1 MSFIYAIKH
10 TTEYEGDVYKCVDI
24 YSDTKVLLEGTSKA
38 NWGDRTRKQI
48 EKYGLIKT
56 IIVSSK
62 CCISFAG
69 NNISHAHDL
78 LCKLYE
84 IQQFS
89 EDDLLKLALTIHQR
103 APKDEIE
110 FIICLADET
119 NETEIICIKNGE
131 IQRNCTVAWIGSYDA
146 FSCLQKY
153 RFENLEHSDNFST
166 AFMYAVQHCGD
177 DSVGGFC
184 INVGFSNSSKEFLYK
199 ARMESV
205 TERAKKL
212 VSGMPILIGGNAEE
226 GAYTAYYHESN
237 EDVAIEIEQANI
249 TLLYTKKYRLHKEDV
264 LNPKTKHFLLPL
276 VVETD
281 TGKVIE

>member
-1 MSFIYAIKH
+1 MSFVYAKKY
-10 TTEYEGDVYKCVDI
+10 TTEYEGGVHKRIDI

-38 NWGDRTRKQI
+38 NWGDRTRNQI

-56 IIVSSK
+56 IIVSPK

-78 LCKLYE
+78 LSKLYE

-89 EDDLLKLALTIHQR
+89 EDDLLNLALTIHQQ

-119 NETEIICIKNGE
+119 NETEIICIKNRE
-131 IQRNCTVAWIGSYDA
+131 MQRNCTVAWIGSCYA

-153 RFENLEHSDNFST
+153 RFENPALFNNYLA
-166 AFMYAVQHCGD
+166 AFKYAVRHCGD
-177 DSVGGFC
+177 DSVGGLE
-184 INVGFSNSSKEFLYK
+184 ISVGFNNATKQFIYNF
-199 ARMESV
+199 RMESV
-205 TERAKKL
+205 VECEQKL
-212 VSGMPILIGGNAEE
+212 ISGMQIKIGGNAGE
-226 GAYTAYYHESN
+226 GAYTVYYRESN
-237 EDVAIEIEQANI
+237 EDVLIEIEQANI
-249 TLLYTKKYRLHKEDV
+249 TLLYTKKYRLHEEDV
-264 LNPKTKHFLLPL
+264 FNPNTKHFLLPL

-281 TGKVIE
+281 TGKVIG

>member
-1 MSFIYAIKH
+1 MSFVYAIKH
-10 TTEYEGDVYKCVDI
+10 TIEYHGDVYKCTDI
-24 YSDTKVLLEGTSKA
+24 YSDTKVSLEGTSRA
-38 NWGDRTRKQI
+38 NWGDRTRNQI

-56 IIVSSK
+56 IILSPK

-89 EDDLLKLALTIHQR
+89 KDELLNLALVIHR
-103 APKDEIE
+103 KAPNNEIE

-119 NETEIICIKNGE
+119 DEIEIICIKNGE
-131 IQRNCTVAWIGSYDA
+131 MHRNCTVAWIGSYDA
-146 FSCLQKY
+146 FSYLQKY
-153 RFENLEHSDNFST
+153 RLENPALFDNSCT

-184 INVGFSNSSKEFLYK
+184 ANVGFSNSSKGFLYK
-199 ARMESV
+199 ERMESV

-212 VSGMPILIGGNAEE
+212 VSGMQIPIGGSAEE

-249 TLLYTKKYRLHKEDV
+249 TLLYTKKYRLHEEDV
-264 LNPKTKHFLLPL
+264 LNPNTKHFLLPI